1 MDTMKQAL
9 GLTGN
14 DRMEVMIDIKD
25 RFLSGTLDLETAR
38 TLLKEKIGTCT
49 PDEFAYGEQQL
60 KGSYTDE
67 EITHRMDDLL
77 ELFDGILIRANNEY
91 PEHHPLTVYLDEID
105 AMEQQLG
112 EMETMLQA
120 PHFILN
126 PWLGVYDALT
136 TWRIHLARKQNQLY
150 PVLERYGFDRPTKI
164 MWTFDDAVRDAISES
179 KQLLESGQESEF
191 LAKQADVIDIIRDLN
206 NKEKEVLIPTAWKL
220 LQDSDFITMSRGDHE
235 IGFAFITPPPF
246 YEGRPDAVPSHHSE
260 PSTNNVQQH
269 AFTGANQGH
278 VTQTGSVASTG
289 SVSSTALS
297 GGANPTALLQELAQL
312 VGKYGINGNA
322 EQTHELAVGSLT
334 IEQIKLIFK
343 FLPVD
348 ITFVDENDLVRF
360 YNDTKHRIFPRSSN
374 IIGRVVQNC
383 HPKKSLPLV
392 QEIIDSFK
400 AGTQDYTEMW
410 INKPDLF
417 IHIEYIAVRNDQ
429 GEFKGI
435 LEMVQDC
442 THIRSLSGS
451 RKELIWEGSDSAYHA
466 VDHIDYKHVR
476 KEDAPT
482 STVEQGTVSKS
493 APQPTAQNN
502 APQSTVYEND
512 LGLTG
517 DTKLFPLFDVIPGL
531 KDHMIHINPNYKM
544 LNSPLAKLMKHK
556 ATLSMVAERGEMTL
570 DALIQAILAFK
581 HKNQ

>member
-14 DRMEVMIDIKD
+14 DRMEIMIDIKD
-25 RFLSGTLDLETAR
+25 RFLGGTLDLETAR

-91 PEHHPLTVYLDEID
+91 PEHHPLTVYLNEIN
-105 AMEQQLG
+105 AMEQQLT
-112 EMETMLQA
+112 EMEALLQA

-179 KQLLESGQESEF
+179 KQLLESGHESEF

-220 LQDSDFITMSRGDHE
+220 LQDSDFITMSQGDHE
-235 IGFAFITPPPF
+235 IGFAFIAPPPF
-246 YEGRPDAVPSHHSE
+246 YKGRPDAE
-260 PSTNNVQQH
+260 PKNLVEASVNVGHITAQH
-269 AFTGANQGH
+269 NHADVENHENTQLGGTG
-278 VTQTGSVASTG
+278 
-289 SVSSTALS
+289 
-297 GGANPTALLQELAQL
+297 NPTALLQELAQL
-312 VGKYGINGNA
+312 VGKYGINESP
-322 EQTHELAVGSLT
+322 EQTHDLAVGSLT

-374 IIGRVVQNC
+374 IIGRIVQNC

-400 AGTQDYTEMW
+400 AGRQDYAEMW

-417 IHIEYIAVRNDQ
+417 IHIEYIAVRNEEGQ
-429 GEFKGI
+429 FKGI

-451 RKELIWEGSDSAYHA
+451 RKELIWEGSNSAYHA

-476 KEDAPT
+476 QED
-482 STVEQGTVSKS
+482 STTNSTEQGTVPES
-493 APQPTAQNN
+493 T
-502 APQSTVYEND
+502 PQSTVYEND

-517 DTKLFPLFDVIPGL
+517 DTKLFPLFDIIPGL
-531 KDHMIHINPNYKM
+531 KDHMIHINPNFKM

-581 HKNQ
+581 YKNQ

>member
-25 RFLSGTLDLETAR
+25 RFLGGTLDLETAR

-91 PEHHPLTVYLDEID
+91 PEHHPLTVYLNEIN
-105 AMEQQLG
+105 AMEQQLT
-112 EMETMLQA
+112 EMEALLQA

-220 LQDSDFITMSRGDHE
+220 LQDSDFITMSQGDHE
-235 IGFAFITPPPF
+235 IGFAFIAPPPF
-246 YEGRPDAVPSHHSE
+246 YKGRPDAE
-260 PSTNNVQQH
+260 PKNLGEASANVGHITTQH
-269 AFTGANQGH
+269 NHADVENHENTQLGGTG
-278 VTQTGSVASTG
+278 
-289 SVSSTALS
+289 
-297 GGANPTALLQELAQL
+297 NPTALLQELAQL
-312 VGKYGINGNA
+312 VGKYGINGSP
-322 EQTHELAVGSLT
+322 EQTHDLAVGSLT

-374 IIGRVVQNC
+374 IIGRIVQNC

-400 AGTQDYTEMW
+400 AGRQDYAEMW

-417 IHIEYIAVRNDQ
+417 IHIEYIAVRNEEGQ
-429 GEFKGI
+429 FKGI

-451 RKELIWEGSDSAYHA
+451 RKELIWEGSNSAYRA

-476 KEDAPT
+476 QED
-482 STVEQGTVSKS
+482 STTNSTEQGTVPES
-493 APQPTAQNN
+493 T
-502 APQSTVYEND
+502 PQSTVYEND

-517 DTKLFPLFDVIPGL
+517 DTKLFPLFDIIPGL
-531 KDHMIHINPNYKM
+531 KDHMIHINPNFKM

-581 HKNQ
+581 YKNQ

>member
-1 MDTMKQAL
+1 
-9 GLTGN
+9 
-14 DRMEVMIDIKD
+14 
-25 RFLSGTLDLETAR
+25 
-38 TLLKEKIGTCT
+38 
-49 PDEFAYGEQQL
+49 
-60 KGSYTDE
+60 
-67 EITHRMDDLL
+67 
-77 ELFDGILIRANNEY
+77 
-91 PEHHPLTVYLDEID
+91 
-105 AMEQQLG
+105 
-112 EMETMLQA
+112 
-120 PHFILN
+120 
-126 PWLGVYDALT
+126 
-136 TWRIHLARKQNQLY
+136 
-150 PVLERYGFDRPTKI
+150 
-164 MWTFDDAVRDAISES
+164 
-179 KQLLESGQESEF
+179 
-191 LAKQADVIDIIRDLN
+191 
-206 NKEKEVLIPTAWKL
+206 
-220 LQDSDFITMSRGDHE
+220 MSRGDHE

-246 YEGRPDAVPSHHSE
+246 YEGRPDAVPPHHSE
-260 PSTNNVQQH
+260 TSTNIAPEH
-269 AFTGANQGH
+269 TFTGANQGQ
-278 VTQTGSVASTG
+278 VAQTGLVASTG
-289 SVSSTALS
+289 SASSTTLT

-312 VGKYGINGNA
+312 VGKYGINGNS
-322 EQTHELAVGSLT
+322 EQTHDLAVGSLT
-334 IEQIKLIFK
+334 IEQITLIFK

-392 QEIIDSFK
+392 QEIIDSFR
-400 AGTQDYTEMW
+400 AGKQDYAEMW

-417 IHIEYIAVRNDQ
+417 IHIEYIAVRNEEGQ
-429 GEFKGI
+429 FKGI

-476 KEDAPT
+476 KEDGPT

-493 APQPTAQNN
+493 

>member
-25 RFLSGTLDLETAR
+25 RFLGGTLDLETAR

-91 PEHHPLTVYLDEID
+91 PEHHPLTVYLNEIN
-105 AMEQQLG
+105 AMEQQLT
-112 EMETMLQA
+112 EMEALLQA
-120 PHFILN
+120 PHFTLN

-136 TWRIHLARKQNQLY
+136 TWRPHLARKQNQLY

-179 KQLLESGQESEF
+179 KQLLESGKESEF

-220 LQDSDFITMSRGDHE
+220 LQDSDFITMSQGDHE
-235 IGFAFITPPPF
+235 IGFAFIAPPPF
-246 YEGRPDAVPSHHSE
+246 YKGRPDAE
-260 PSTNNVQQH
+260 PKNLGEASANV
-269 AFTGANQGH
+269 GH
-278 VTQTGSVASTG
+278 VTTQHNHADVENYENTQLGGTG
-289 SVSSTALS
+289 
-297 GGANPTALLQELAQL
+297 NPTALLQELAQL
-312 VGKYGINGNA
+312 VGKYGINGSP
-322 EQTHELAVGSLT
+322 EQTHDLAVGALT
-334 IEQIKLIFK
+334 IGQIKLIFK

-400 AGTQDYTEMW
+400 AGRQDYAEMW

-417 IHIEYIAVRNDQ
+417 IHIEYIAVRNEQ
-429 GEFKGI
+429 GQFKGI

-451 RKELIWEGSDSAYHA
+451 RKELIWEGSNSAYHA

-476 KEDAPT
+476 QEDSAT
-482 STVEQGTVSKS
+482 NSTEQGTLPES
-493 APQPTAQNN
+493 T
-502 APQSTVYEND
+502 PQSTVYEND

-517 DTKLFPLFDVIPGL
+517 DTKLFPLFDIIPGL
-531 KDHMIHINPNYKM
+531 KDHMIHINPNFKM

-581 HKNQ
+581 YKNQ

>member
-1 MDTMKQAL
+1 MDKMKQAL

-25 RFLSGTLDLETAR
+25 RFLSGTLDLATAR

-91 PEHHPLTVYLDEID
+91 PEHHPLTVYLNEIN
-105 AMEQQLG
+105 AMDSLLI
-112 EMETMLQA
+112 EMEAMLQA

-126 PWLGVYDALT
+126 PWLGVYDSLT
-136 TWRIHLARKQNQLY
+136 TWRTHLARKQNQLY

-191 LAKQADVIDIIRDLN
+191 LAKQANVIDIIRDLN
-206 NKEKEVLIPTAWKL
+206 NKEKEVLLPTAWKL

-246 YEGRPDAVPSHHSE
+246 YEGRPDAESKNLGEAS
-260 PSTNNVQQH
+260 
-269 AFTGANQGH
+269 ANADH
-278 VTQTGSVASTG
+278 VTTQHNHVNSNSNASAGYDGSSQLGGTG
-289 SVSSTALS
+289 
-297 GGANPTALLQELAQL
+297 NPTALLQELAQL
-312 VGKYGINGNA
+312 VGKYGINGNP
-322 EQTHELAVGSLT
+322 EQTHDLAVGSLT

-348 ITFVDENDLVRF
+348 ITFVDEHDLVRF

-374 IIGRVVQNC
+374 IIGRIVQNC

-400 AGTQDYTEMW
+400 EGKQDYAEMW

-417 IHIEYIAVRNDQ
+417 IHIEYIAVRNEQ
-429 GEFKGI
+429 GQFKGI

-466 VDHIDYKHVR
+466 VEHIDYKNIR
-476 KEDAPT
+476 KEDSPT
-482 STVEQGTVSKS
+482 STAEQSTVQES
-493 APQPTAQNN
+493 

-531 KDHMIHINPNYKM
+531 KDHMIHIHPNYKM

-556 ATLSMVAERGEMTL
+556 ATLSMVAERGEMPL
-570 DALIQAILAFK
+570 DTLIQAILAFK

>member
-25 RFLSGTLDLETAR
+25 RFLGGSLDLETAR

-179 KQLLESGQESEF
+179 KQLLESGQEAEF
-191 LAKQADVIDIIRDLN
+191 LAKQADLIDIIRDLN

-220 LQDSDFITMSRGDHE
+220 LQDSDFITMSQGDHE

-246 YEGRPDAVPSHHSE
+246 YKGRPDAAPAPTNIVE
-260 PSTNNVQQH
+260 STD
-269 AFTGANQGH
+269 
-278 VTQTGSVASTG
+278 
-289 SVSSTALS
+289 SVSSTLGTS
-297 GGANPTALLQELAQL
+297 NANPTALLQELAQL

-322 EQTHELAVGSLT
+322 EQTHDLAVGSLT

-400 AGTQDYTEMW
+400 AGRQDYTEMW

-417 IHIEYIAVRNDQ
+417 IHIEYIAVRNEEGQ
-429 GEFKGI
+429 FKGI

-476 KEDAPT
+476 KEDSTAST
-482 STVEQGTVSKS
+482 TEQSTVQKS
-493 APQPTAQNN
+493 TS
-502 APQSTVYEND
+502 QSTVYEND

-531 KDHMIHINPNYKM
+531 KDHMIHINPNFKM
-544 LNSPLAKLMKHK
+544 LNSPLAKLMKFK
-556 ATLSMVAERGEMTL
+556 ATLSMVAERGEMSL
-570 DALIQAILAFK
+570 DDLIQAILAFK
-581 HKNQ
+581 HNQQ

>member
-25 RFLSGTLDLETAR
+25 RFLSGTLDLDTAR

-91 PEHHPLTVYLDEID
+91 PEHHPLTVYLNEIN
-105 AMEQQLG
+105 AMEQQLT
-112 EMETMLQA
+112 EMEGLLQA

-136 TWRIHLARKQNQLY
+136 TWRTHLARKQNQLY

-164 MWTFDDAVRDAISES
+164 MWTFDDAVRDTISES
-179 KQLLESGQESEF
+179 KQLLESGQEAEF

-260 PSTNNVQQH
+260 TSTNTSPEHTV
-269 AFTGANQGH
+269 TGANQGQ
-278 VTQTGSVASTG
+278 VAQTGLVASTG
-289 SVSSTALS
+289 SASSTSLT

-312 VGKYGINGNA
+312 VGKYGINGNS
-322 EQTHELAVGSLT
+322 EQTHDLAVGSLT
-334 IEQIKLIFK
+334 IEQITLIFK

-348 ITFVDENDLVRF
+348 ITFVDEKDLVRF

-392 QEIIDSFK
+392 QEIIDSFR
-400 AGTQDYTEMW
+400 AGKQDYAEMW

-417 IHIEYIAVRNDQ
+417 IHIEYIAVRNEEGQ
-429 GEFKGI
+429 FKGI

-476 KEDAPT
+476 KEDGPT
-482 STVEQGTVSKS
+482 NTVEQGTVSES
-493 APQPTAQNN
+493 

>member
-25 RFLSGTLDLETAR
+25 RFLGGTLDLDTAR

-91 PEHHPLTVYLDEID
+91 PEHHPLTVYLNEING
-105 AMEQQLG
+105 MEQQLV
-112 EMETMLQA
+112 EMEALLQA

-136 TWRIHLARKQNQLY
+136 TWRTHLARKQNQLY

-246 YEGRPDAVPSHHSE
+246 YEGRPDAVPSHHAE
-260 PSTNNVQQH
+260 LPTDHVAPST
-269 AFTGANQGH
+269 FTGS
-278 VTQTGSVASTG
+278 TQEQVPHTDSVPNMSL
-289 SVSSTALS
+289 SS
-297 GGANPTALLQELAQL
+297 GANPTALLQELAQL

-322 EQTHELAVGSLT
+322 EQTHDLAVGSLT
-334 IEQIKLIFK
+334 IEQITLIFK

-392 QEIIDSFK
+392 QEIIDSFR
-400 AGTQDYTEMW
+400 AGKQDYAEMW

-417 IHIEYIAVRNDQ
+417 IHIEYIAVRNEAGQ
-429 GEFKGI
+429 FKGI

-476 KEDAPT
+476 KEDSPT
-482 STVEQGTVSKS
+482 STASTTEQGTVQDR
-493 APQPTAQNN
+493 AALP
-502 APQSTVYEND
+502 TVYEND

-556 ATLSMVAERGEMTL
+556 ATLSMVAERGEITL

>member
-25 RFLSGTLDLETAR
+25 RFLSGTLDLATAR

-91 PEHHPLTVYLDEID
+91 PEHHPLTVYLNEIN
-105 AMEQQLG
+105 AMEQQLT
-112 EMETMLQA
+112 EMEALLQA

-220 LQDSDFITMSRGDHE
+220 LQDSDFITMSQGDHE

-246 YEGRPDAVPSHHSE
+246 YKGRPDAE
-260 PSTNNVQQH
+260 PKKVEETSAT
-269 AFTGANQGH
+269 TGH
-278 VTQTGSVASTG
+278 VSTQSNSNASIGFPGNTQLGVTG
-289 SVSSTALS
+289 
-297 GGANPTALLQELAQL
+297 NPTALLQELAQL

-322 EQTHELAVGSLT
+322 EQTHDLAVGALT

-400 AGTQDYTEMW
+400 AGRQDYTEMW

-417 IHIEYIAVRNDQ
+417 IHIEYIAVRNEEGQ
-429 GEFKGI
+429 FKGI

-466 VDHIDYKHVR
+466 VDHIDYKNIR
-476 KEDAPT
+476 KEDTPS
-482 STVEQGTVSKS
+482 STAKQGTVQDST
-493 APQPTAQNN
+493 PQATI
-502 APQSTVYEND
+502 YEND

-517 DTKLFPLFDVIPGL
+517 DTKLFPLFDNIPGL
-531 KDHMIHINPNYKM
+531 KDHMIHIHPNYKM

-556 ATLSMVAERGEMTL
+556 ATLSMVAERGEMSL
-570 DALIQAILAFK
+570 DTLIQAILAFK
-581 HKNQ
+581 HNNQ

>member
-25 RFLSGTLDLETAR
+25 RFLSGTLDLATAR

-91 PEHHPLTVYLDEID
+91 PEHHPLTVYLNEID
-105 AMEQQLG
+105 AMEQQLS
-112 EMETMLQA
+112 EMEHMLQA

-246 YEGRPDAVPSHHSE
+246 YEGRPDAEPKNLGETAVNAGQVTAPHNHANSNSH
-260 PSTNNVQQH
+260 TNADYH
-269 AFTGANQGH
+269 GT
-278 VTQTGSVASTG
+278 TQ
-289 SVSSTALS
+289 L
-297 GGANPTALLQELAQL
+297 GGTANPTALLQELAQL
-312 VGKYGINGNA
+312 VGKYGINGNP
-322 EQTHELAVGSLT
+322 EQTHDLAVGSLT

-400 AGTQDYTEMW
+400 AGKQDYAEMW

-417 IHIEYIAVRNDQ
+417 IHIEYIAVRNEEGQ
-429 GEFKGI
+429 FKGI

-466 VDHIDYKHVR
+466 VDHIDYKNIR
-476 KEDAPT
+476 KEDTPT
-482 STVEQGTVSKS
+482 STAEQGASAES
-493 APQPTAQNN
+493 APQPTI
-502 APQSTVYEND
+502 YKND

-517 DTKLFPLFDVIPGL
+517 DTKLFPLFDIIPGL

-570 DALIQAILAFK
+570 EALIQAILAFK
-581 HKNQ
+581 HNHQ

>member
-25 RFLSGTLDLETAR
+25 RFLGGSLDLETAR

-179 KQLLESGQESEF
+179 KQLLESGQEAEF
-191 LAKQADVIDIIRDLN
+191 LAKQADLIDIIRDLN

-220 LQDSDFITMSRGDHE
+220 LQDSDFITMSQGDHE

-246 YEGRPDAVPSHHSE
+246 YKGRPDAAPAPTNIVE
-260 PSTNNVQQH
+260 STD
-269 AFTGANQGH
+269 
-278 VTQTGSVASTG
+278 
-289 SVSSTALS
+289 SVSSTLGTS
-297 GGANPTALLQELAQL
+297 NANPTALLQELAQL

-322 EQTHELAVGSLT
+322 EQTHDLAVGSLT

-400 AGTQDYTEMW
+400 AGRQDYTEMW

-417 IHIEYIAVRNDQ
+417 IHIEYIAVRNEEGQ
-429 GEFKGI
+429 FKGI

-476 KEDAPT
+476 KEDSTAST
-482 STVEQGTVSKS
+482 TEQSTVQKS
-493 APQPTAQNN
+493 AS
-502 APQSTVYEND
+502 QSTVYEND

-531 KDHMIHINPNYKM
+531 KDHMIHINPNFKM
-544 LNSPLAKLMKHK
+544 LNSPLAKLMKFK
-556 ATLSMVAERGEMTL
+556 ATLSMVAERGEMSL
-570 DALIQAILAFK
+570 DDLIQAILAFK
-581 HKNQ
+581 HNQQ

>member
-25 RFLSGTLDLETAR
+25 RFLGGTLDLETAR

-91 PEHHPLTVYLDEID
+91 PEHHPLTVYLNEIN
-105 AMEQQLG
+105 AMEQQLT
-112 EMETMLQA
+112 EMEALLQA

-136 TWRIHLARKQNQLY
+136 TWRTHLARKQNQLY

-179 KQLLESGQESEF
+179 KQLLESGKESEF

-220 LQDSDFITMSRGDHE
+220 LQDSDFITMSQGDHE

-246 YEGRPDAVPSHHSE
+246 YKGRPDAE
-260 PSTNNVQQH
+260 PKKVEETSAT
-269 AFTGANQGH
+269 TGH
-278 VTQTGSVASTG
+278 VSTQSNSNASIGFPGNTQLGVTG
-289 SVSSTALS
+289 
-297 GGANPTALLQELAQL
+297 NPTALLQELAQL

-322 EQTHELAVGSLT
+322 EQTHDLAVGALT

-400 AGTQDYTEMW
+400 AGRQDYTEMW

-417 IHIEYIAVRNDQ
+417 IHIEYIAVRNEEGQ
-429 GEFKGI
+429 FKGI

-466 VDHIDYKHVR
+466 VDHIDYKNIR
-476 KEDAPT
+476 KEDTPS
-482 STVEQGTVSKS
+482 STAKQGTVQDST
-493 APQPTAQNN
+493 PQATI
-502 APQSTVYEND
+502 YEND

-517 DTKLFPLFDVIPGL
+517 DTKLFPLFDNIPGL
-531 KDHMIHINPNYKM
+531 KDHMIHIHPNYKM

-556 ATLSMVAERGEMTL
+556 ATLSMVAERGEMSL
-570 DALIQAILAFK
+570 DTLIQAILAFK

>member
-91 PEHHPLTVYLDEID
+91 PVHHPLTVYLDEIN
-105 AMEQQLG
+105 AMELQLA

-246 YEGRPDAVPSHHSE
+246 YKGRPDAAPAPTNIVE
-260 PSTNNVQQH
+260 STD
-269 AFTGANQGH
+269 
-278 VTQTGSVASTG
+278 
-289 SVSSTALS
+289 SVSSTLGTS
-297 GGANPTALLQELAQL
+297 NANPTALLQELAQL

-322 EQTHELAVGSLT
+322 EQTHDLAVGSLT

-417 IHIEYIAVRNDQ
+417 IHIEYIAVRNDEGQ
-429 GEFKGI
+429 FKGI

-476 KEDAPT
+476 KEDSSASTPEQ
-482 STVEQGTVSKS
+482 STVQESASQSK
-493 APQPTAQNN
+493 
-502 APQSTVYEND
+502 VYEND

-531 KDHMIHINPNYKM
+531 KDHMIHINPNFKM
-544 LNSPLAKLMKHK
+544 LNSPLAKLMKFK
-556 ATLSMVAERGEMTL
+556 ATLSMVAERGEMSL
-570 DALIQAILAFK
+570 DDLIQAILAFK
-581 HKNQ
+581 HNQQ

>member
-14 DRMEVMIDIKD
+14 DRMEIMIDIKD
-25 RFLSGTLDLETAR
+25 RFLGGTLDLETAR

-91 PEHHPLTVYLDEID
+91 PEHHPLTVYLNEIN
-105 AMEQQLG
+105 AMEQQLT
-112 EMETMLQA
+112 EMEALLQA

-179 KQLLESGQESEF
+179 KQLLESGHESEF

-220 LQDSDFITMSRGDHE
+220 LQDSDFITMSQGDHE
-235 IGFAFITPPPF
+235 IGFAFIAPPPF
-246 YEGRPDAVPSHHSE
+246 YKGRPDAE
-260 PSTNNVQQH
+260 PKNLEEASVNVGHITAQH
-269 AFTGANQGH
+269 NHADVENHENTQLGGTG
-278 VTQTGSVASTG
+278 
-289 SVSSTALS
+289 
-297 GGANPTALLQELAQL
+297 NPTALLQELAQL
-312 VGKYGINGNA
+312 VGKYGINGSP
-322 EQTHELAVGSLT
+322 EQTHDLAVGSLT

-374 IIGRVVQNC
+374 IIGRIVQNC

-400 AGTQDYTEMW
+400 AGRQDYAEMW

-417 IHIEYIAVRNDQ
+417 IHIEYIAVRNEEGQ
-429 GEFKGI
+429 FKGI

-451 RKELIWEGSDSAYHA
+451 RKELIWEGSNSAYHA

-476 KEDAPT
+476 QED
-482 STVEQGTVSKS
+482 STTNSTEQGTVPES
-493 APQPTAQNN
+493 T
-502 APQSTVYEND
+502 PQSTVYEND

-517 DTKLFPLFDVIPGL
+517 DTKLFPLFDIIPGL
-531 KDHMIHINPNYKM
+531 KDHMIHINPNFKM

-581 HKNQ
+581 YKNQ

>member
-25 RFLSGTLDLETAR
+25 RFLGGILDLETAR

-91 PEHHPLTVYLDEID
+91 PEHHPLTVYLNEIN
-105 AMEQQLG
+105 AMEQQLI
-112 EMETMLQA
+112 EMETLLQA

-179 KQLLESGQESEF
+179 KQLLESGQEAEF

-220 LQDSDFITMSRGDHE
+220 LQDSDFITMSQGDHE

-246 YEGRPDAVPSHHSE
+246 YKGRPDAE
-260 PSTNNVQQH
+260 PKKLEETSAT
-269 AFTGANQGH
+269 TGH
-278 VTQTGSVASTG
+278 VSTQSNSNANVGSPGNTQLGVTG
-289 SVSSTALS
+289 
-297 GGANPTALLQELAQL
+297 NPTALLQELAQL
-312 VGKYGINGNA
+312 VGKYGINGTP
-322 EQTHELAVGSLT
+322 EQTHDLAVGALT

-400 AGTQDYTEMW
+400 AGRQDYTEMW

-417 IHIEYIAVRNDQ
+417 IHIEYIAVRNEEGQ
-429 GEFKGI
+429 FKGI

-451 RKELIWEGSDSAYHA
+451 RKELIWEGSNSAYHA
-466 VDHIDYKHVR
+466 VDHIDYKNIR
-476 KEDAPT
+476 KEDTTPT
-482 STVEQGTVSKS
+482 
-493 APQPTAQNN
+493 N
-502 APQSTVYEND
+502 AAESDATPGHIYEND

-517 DTKLFPLFDVIPGL
+517 DTKLFPLFDTIPGL
-531 KDHMIHINPNYKM
+531 KDHMIHIHPNYKM

-556 ATLSMVAERGEMTL
+556 ATLSMVAERGEMSL
-570 DALIQAILAFK
+570 DTLIQAILAFK

>member
-25 RFLSGTLDLETAR
+25 RFLGGTLDLETAR

-91 PEHHPLTVYLDEID
+91 PEHHPLTVYLNEID

-112 EMETMLQA
+112 EMESLLQA

-136 TWRIHLARKQNQLY
+136 TWRTHLARKQNQLY
-150 PVLERYGFDRPTKI
+150 TVLERYGFDRPTKI

-179 KQLLESGQESEF
+179 KQLLESGQEAEF

-220 LQDSDFITMSRGDHE
+220 LQDSDFITMSQGDHE

-246 YEGRPDAVPSHHSE
+246 YKGRPDAAPVPTNIVE
-260 PSTNNVQQH
+260 STD
-269 AFTGANQGH
+269 
-278 VTQTGSVASTG
+278 
-289 SVSSTALS
+289 SVSSTLGTS
-297 GGANPTALLQELAQL
+297 NANPTALLQELAQL

-322 EQTHELAVGSLT
+322 EQTHDLAVGSLT

-400 AGTQDYTEMW
+400 AGRQDYAEMW

-417 IHIEYIAVRNDQ
+417 IHIEYIAVRNEEGQ
-429 GEFKGI
+429 FKGI

-451 RKELIWEGSDSAYHA
+451 RKELIWEGSNSAYHA
-466 VDHIDYKHVR
+466 VEHIDYKNIR
-476 KEDAPT
+476 KEDEPT
-482 STVEQGTVSKS
+482 NS
-493 APQPTAQNN
+493 AEHESSVTNIQ
-502 APQSTVYEND
+502 QSTIYEND

-531 KDHMIHINPNYKM
+531 KNHMIHINRNFKM
-544 LNSPLAKLMKHK
+544 LNSPLAKLMKFK
-556 ATLSMVAERGEMTL
+556 ATLSMVAERGEMSL
-570 DALIQAILAFK
+570 DDLIQAILAFK

>member
-25 RFLSGTLDLETAR
+25 RFLGGTLDLETAR

-91 PEHHPLTVYLDEID
+91 PEHHPLTVYLNEIN
-105 AMEQQLG
+105 AMEQQLT
-112 EMETMLQA
+112 EMEALLQA

-220 LQDSDFITMSRGDHE
+220 LQDSDFITMSQGDHE

-246 YEGRPDAVPSHHSE
+246 YKGRPDAE
-260 PSTNNVQQH
+260 PKKVEETSAT
-269 AFTGANQGH
+269 TGH
-278 VTQTGSVASTG
+278 VSTQSNSNASIGFPGNTQLGVTG
-289 SVSSTALS
+289 
-297 GGANPTALLQELAQL
+297 NPTALLQELAQL

-322 EQTHELAVGSLT
+322 EQTHDLAVGALT

-400 AGTQDYTEMW
+400 AGRQDYTEMW

-417 IHIEYIAVRNDQ
+417 IHIEYIAVRNEEGQ
-429 GEFKGI
+429 FKGI

-442 THIRSLSGS
+442 THIRSLSDS

-466 VDHIDYKHVR
+466 VDHIDYKNIR
-476 KEDAPT
+476 KEDTPS
-482 STVEQGTVSKS
+482 STAKQGTVQDST
-493 APQPTAQNN
+493 PQATI
-502 APQSTVYEND
+502 YEND

-517 DTKLFPLFDVIPGL
+517 DTKLFPLFDNIPGL
-531 KDHMIHINPNYKM
+531 KDHMIHIHPNYKM

-556 ATLSMVAERGEMTL
+556 ATLSMVAERGEMSL
-570 DALIQAILAFK
+570 DTLIQAILAFK
-581 HKNQ
+581 HNNQ

>member
-25 RFLSGTLDLETAR
+25 RFLGGTLDLETAR

-91 PEHHPLTVYLDEID
+91 PEHHPLTVYLNEIN
-105 AMEQQLG
+105 AMEQQLT
-112 EMETMLQA
+112 EMEALLQA

-179 KQLLESGQESEF
+179 KQLLESGQESKF

-220 LQDSDFITMSRGDHE
+220 LQDSDFITMSQGDHE
-235 IGFAFITPPPF
+235 IGFAFIAPPPF
-246 YEGRPDAVPSHHSE
+246 YRGRPDAE
-260 PSTNNVQQH
+260 PKNLGETSLNAVQVTTQH
-269 AFTGANQGH
+269 KSAGYDGNSQLGGTG
-278 VTQTGSVASTG
+278 
-289 SVSSTALS
+289 
-297 GGANPTALLQELAQL
+297 NPTALLQELAQL
-312 VGKYGINGNA
+312 VGKYGINGSP
-322 EQTHELAVGSLT
+322 EQTHDLAVGSLT

-374 IIGRVVQNC
+374 IIGRIVQNC

-400 AGTQDYTEMW
+400 AGRQDYAEMW

-417 IHIEYIAVRNDQ
+417 IHIEYIAVRNEEGQ
-429 GEFKGI
+429 FKGI

-451 RKELIWEGSDSAYHA
+451 RKELIWEGSNSAYHA

-476 KEDAPT
+476 QED
-482 STVEQGTVSKS
+482 STTNSTEQGTVPES
-493 APQPTAQNN
+493 T
-502 APQSTVYEND
+502 PQSTVYEND

-517 DTKLFPLFDVIPGL
+517 DTKLFPLFDIIPGL
-531 KDHMIHINPNYKM
+531 KDHMIHINPNFKM

-581 HKNQ
+581 YKNQ

>member
-25 RFLSGTLDLETAR
+25 RFLGGTLDLETAR

-91 PEHHPLTVYLDEID
+91 PEHHPLTVYLNEIN
-105 AMEQQLG
+105 AMEQQLT
-112 EMETMLQA
+112 EMEALLQA

-220 LQDSDFITMSRGDHE
+220 LQDSDFITMSQGDHE

-246 YEGRPDAVPSHHSE
+246 YKGRPDAE
-260 PSTNNVQQH
+260 PKKVEETSAT
-269 AFTGANQGH
+269 TGH
-278 VTQTGSVASTG
+278 VSTQSNSNASIGFPGNTQLGVTG
-289 SVSSTALS
+289 
-297 GGANPTALLQELAQL
+297 NPTALLQELAQL

-322 EQTHELAVGSLT
+322 EQTHDLAVGALT

-400 AGTQDYTEMW
+400 AGRQDYTEMW

-417 IHIEYIAVRNDQ
+417 IHIEYIAVRNEEGQ
-429 GEFKGI
+429 FKGI

-466 VDHIDYKHVR
+466 VDHIDYKNIR
-476 KEDAPT
+476 KEDTPS
-482 STVEQGTVSKS
+482 STAKQGTVQDST
-493 APQPTAQNN
+493 PQATI
-502 APQSTVYEND
+502 YEND

-517 DTKLFPLFDVIPGL
+517 DTKLFPLFDNIPGL
-531 KDHMIHINPNYKM
+531 KDHMIHIHPNYKM

-556 ATLSMVAERGEMTL
+556 ATLSMVAERGEMSL
-570 DALIQAILAFK
+570 DTLIQAILAFK

>member
-25 RFLSGTLDLETAR
+25 RFLSGTLDLATAR

-91 PEHHPLTVYLDEID
+91 PEHHPLTVYLNEIN
-105 AMEQQLG
+105 AMEQQLN
-112 EMETMLQA
+112 EMEALLQA

-136 TWRIHLARKQNQLY
+136 SWRTHLARKQNQLY
-150 PVLERYGFDRPTKI
+150 PVLECYGFDRPTKI

-179 KQLLESGQESEF
+179 KQLLESRKESEF

-220 LQDSDFITMSRGDHE
+220 LQDSDFITMSHGDHE

-246 YEGRPDAVPSHHSE
+246 YKGRPDAESKNLGES
-260 PSTNNVQQH
+260 STN
-269 AFTGANQGH
+269 AGH
-278 VTQTGSVASTG
+278 VTTQHSHANADYPGNTQ
-289 SVSSTALS
+289 LS
-297 GGANPTALLQELAQL
+297 GTGNPTALLQELAQL
-312 VGKYGINGNA
+312 VGKYGINGNS
-322 EQTHELAVGSLT
+322 EQTHDLAVGSLT

-400 AGTQDYTEMW
+400 AGRQDYAEMW

-417 IHIEYIAVRNDQ
+417 IHIEYIAVRNEE
-429 GEFKGI
+429 GRFKGI

-451 RKELIWEGSDSAYHA
+451 RKELIWEGSNSAYHA
-466 VDHIDYKHVR
+466 VEHIDYKNIR
-476 KEDAPT
+476 KEDEPSSLT
-482 STVEQGTVSKS
+482 EHS
-493 APQPTAQNN
+493 ASN
-502 APQSTVYEND
+502 STVYEND

-517 DTKLFPLFDVIPGL
+517 DTKLFPLFDIIPGL
-531 KDHMIHINPNYKM
+531 KDHMIHIHPNYKM

-556 ATLSMVAERGEMTL
+556 ATLSMVAERGEMPL

>member
-91 PEHHPLTVYLDEID
+91 PEHHPLTVYLDEIN

-179 KQLLESGQESEF
+179 KQLLESGQEAEF
-191 LAKQADVIDIIRDLN
+191 LAKQADLIDIIRDLN

-220 LQDSDFITMSRGDHE
+220 LQDSDFITMSQGDHE

-246 YEGRPDAVPSHHSE
+246 YKGRPDAAPAPTNIVE
-260 PSTNNVQQH
+260 STD
-269 AFTGANQGH
+269 
-278 VTQTGSVASTG
+278 
-289 SVSSTALS
+289 SVSSTLGTS
-297 GGANPTALLQELAQL
+297 NANPTALLQELAQL

-322 EQTHELAVGSLT
+322 EQTHDLAVGSLT

-476 KEDAPT
+476 KEDSTAST
-482 STVEQGTVSKS
+482 TEQSTVQKS
-493 APQPTAQNN
+493 TS
-502 APQSTVYEND
+502 QSTVYEND

-531 KDHMIHINPNYKM
+531 KDHMIHINPNFKM
-544 LNSPLAKLMKHK
+544 LNSPLAKLMKFK
-556 ATLSMVAERGEMTL
+556 ATLSMVAERGEMSL
-570 DALIQAILAFK
+570 DDLIQAILAFK
-581 HKNQ
+581 HNQQ

>member
-25 RFLSGTLDLETAR
+25 RFLGGTLDLETAR

-77 ELFDGILIRANNEY
+77 ELFDGILIRANNED
-91 PEHHPLTVYLDEID
+91 PEHHPLTVFLNEIN
-105 AMEQQLG
+105 AMEQQLT
-112 EMETMLQA
+112 EMEALLQA

-220 LQDSDFITMSRGDHE
+220 LQDSDFITMSQGDHE

-246 YEGRPDAVPSHHSE
+246 YKGRPDAE
-260 PSTNNVQQH
+260 PKKVEETSAT
-269 AFTGANQGH
+269 TGH
-278 VTQTGSVASTG
+278 VSTQSNSNASIGFPGNTQLGVTG
-289 SVSSTALS
+289 
-297 GGANPTALLQELAQL
+297 NPTALLQELAQL

-322 EQTHELAVGSLT
+322 EQTHDLAVGALT

-400 AGTQDYTEMW
+400 AGRQDYTEMW

-417 IHIEYIAVRNDQ
+417 IHIEYIAVRNEEGQ
-429 GEFKGI
+429 FKGI

-466 VDHIDYKHVR
+466 VDHIDYKNIR
-476 KEDAPT
+476 KEDTPS
-482 STVEQGTVSKS
+482 STAKQGTVQDST
-493 APQPTAQNN
+493 PQATI
-502 APQSTVYEND
+502 YEND

-517 DTKLFPLFDVIPGL
+517 DTKLFPLFDNIPGL
-531 KDHMIHINPNYKM
+531 KDHMIHIHPNYKM

-556 ATLSMVAERGEMTL
+556 ATLSMVAERGEMSL
-570 DALIQAILAFK
+570 DTLIQAILAFK
-581 HKNQ
+581 HNNQ

>member
-25 RFLSGTLDLETAR
+25 RFLGGTLDLETAR

-91 PEHHPLTVYLDEID
+91 PEHHPLTVYLNEING
-105 AMEQQLG
+105 MEQQLV

-179 KQLLESGQESEF
+179 KQLLESGQEAEF
-191 LAKQADVIDIIRDLN
+191 LAKQADLIDIIRDLN

-220 LQDSDFITMSRGDHE
+220 LQDSDFITMSQGDHE

-246 YEGRPDAVPSHHSE
+246 YKGRPDAAPAPTNIVE
-260 PSTNNVQQH
+260 STD
-269 AFTGANQGH
+269 
-278 VTQTGSVASTG
+278 
-289 SVSSTALS
+289 SVSSTLGTS
-297 GGANPTALLQELAQL
+297 NANPTALLQELAQL

-322 EQTHELAVGSLT
+322 EQTHDLAVGSLT

-400 AGTQDYTEMW
+400 AGRQDYTEMW

-417 IHIEYIAVRNDQ
+417 IHIEYIAVRNEEGQ
-429 GEFKGI
+429 FKGI

-476 KEDAPT
+476 KEDGTA
-482 STVEQGTVSKS
+482 STTEQNTVQKS
-493 APQPTAQNN
+493 AS
-502 APQSTVYEND
+502 QSTVYEND

-531 KDHMIHINPNYKM
+531 KDHMIHINPNFKM
-544 LNSPLAKLMKHK
+544 LNSPLAKLMKFK
-556 ATLSMVAERGEMTL
+556 ATLSMVAERGEMSL
-570 DALIQAILAFK
+570 DDLIQAILAFK
-581 HKNQ
+581 HNQQ

>member
-25 RFLSGTLDLETAR
+25 RFLGGTLDLETAR

-91 PEHHPLTVYLDEID
+91 PEHHPLTVYLNEIN
-105 AMEQQLG
+105 AMEQQLT
-112 EMETMLQA
+112 EMEALLQA

-136 TWRIHLARKQNQLY
+136 TWRTHLARKQNQLY

-220 LQDSDFITMSRGDHE
+220 LQDSDFITMSQGDHE
-235 IGFAFITPPPF
+235 IGFAFIAPPPF
-246 YEGRPDAVPSHHSE
+246 YKGCPDAE
-260 PSTNNVQQH
+260 PKNLGEVSSN
-269 AFTGANQGH
+269 AGH
-278 VTQTGSVASTG
+278 VTTQHNLADVGNHENTPLGVTGNS
-289 SVSSTALS
+289 
-297 GGANPTALLQELAQL
+297 TALLQELAQL
-312 VGKYGINGNA
+312 VGKYGFNGSP
-322 EQTHELAVGSLT
+322 EQTHDLAVGALT

-360 YNDTKHRIFPRSSN
+360 YNDTRHRIFPRSSN

-400 AGTQDYTEMW
+400 AGRQDYAEMW

-417 IHIEYIAVRNDQ
+417 IHIEYIAVRNEEGQ
-429 GEFKGI
+429 FKGI

-451 RKELIWEGSDSAYHA
+451 RKELIWEGSNSAYHA
-466 VDHIDYKHVR
+466 VEHIDYKNIR
-476 KEDAPT
+476 KEDSPT
-482 STVEQGTVSKS
+482 STTEEGTVQDST
-493 APQPTAQNN
+493 PQPI
-502 APQSTVYEND
+502 VYEND

-517 DTKLFPLFDVIPGL
+517 DTKLFPLFDTIPGL
-531 KDHMIHINPNYKM
+531 KDHMIHIHPNYKM

-556 ATLSMVAERGEMTL
+556 ATLSMVAERGEMSL
-570 DALIQAILAFK
+570 EALIQAILAFK
-581 HKNQ
+581 HKN

>member
-25 RFLSGTLDLETAR
+25 RFLGGTLDLETAR

-91 PEHHPLTVYLDEID
+91 PEYHPLTVYLNEID
-105 AMEQQLG
+105 AIEQQLI
-112 EMETMLQA
+112 EMESMLQA

-179 KQLLESGQESEF
+179 KQLLESGQEAEF

-220 LQDSDFITMSRGDHE
+220 LQDSDFITMSQGDHE

-246 YEGRPDAVPSHHSE
+246 YKGRPDAE
-260 PSTNNVQQH
+260 PKKVEETSAT
-269 AFTGANQGH
+269 TGH
-278 VTQTGSVASTG
+278 VSTQSNSNANVGSPGNTQLGVTG
-289 SVSSTALS
+289 
-297 GGANPTALLQELAQL
+297 NPTALLQELAQL
-312 VGKYGINGNA
+312 VGKYGINGTP
-322 EQTHELAVGSLT
+322 EQTHDLAVGALT

-400 AGTQDYTEMW
+400 AGRQDYAEMW

-417 IHIEYIAVRNDQ
+417 IHIEYIAVRNEEGQ
-429 GEFKGI
+429 FKGI

-451 RKELIWEGSDSAYHA
+451 RKELIWEGSNSAYHA
-466 VDHIDYKHVR
+466 VEHIDYKNIR
-476 KEDAPT
+476 KEDSPT
-482 STVEQGTVSKS
+482 STTEEGTVQES
-493 APQPTAQNN
+493 APQP
-502 APQSTVYEND
+502 TVYEND

-517 DTKLFPLFDVIPGL
+517 DTKLFPLFDTIPGL
-531 KDHMIHINPNYKM
+531 KDHMIHIHPNYKM

-556 ATLSMVAERGEMTL
+556 ATLSMVAERGEMSL

-581 HKNQ
+581 HKN

>member
-25 RFLSGTLDLETAR
+25 RFLGGTLDLETAR

-91 PEHHPLTVYLDEID
+91 PEHHPLTVYLNEIN
-105 AMEQQLG
+105 AMEQHLA
-112 EMETMLQA
+112 EMEALLQA

-220 LQDSDFITMSRGDHE
+220 LQDSDFITMSQGDHE
-235 IGFAFITPPPF
+235 IGFAFIAPPPF
-246 YEGRPDAVPSHHSE
+246 YKGRPDAE
-260 PSTNNVQQH
+260 PKHLGEVSVN
-269 AFTGANQGH
+269 AGH
-278 VTQTGSVASTG
+278 VTTQHNHADVGNHENTQLGVTD
-289 SVSSTALS
+289 
-297 GGANPTALLQELAQL
+297 NPTALLQELAQL
-312 VGKYGINGNA
+312 VGKYGINGTP
-322 EQTHELAVGSLT
+322 EQTHDLAVGSLT

-400 AGTQDYTEMW
+400 AGRQDYAEMW

-417 IHIEYIAVRNDQ
+417 IHIEYIAVRNEEGQ
-429 GEFKGI
+429 FKGI

-442 THIRSLSGS
+442 THVRSLSGS
-451 RKELIWEGSDSAYHA
+451 RKELIWEGSNSAYHA

-476 KEDAPT
+476 KEDAPSNT
-482 STVEQGTVSKS
+482 AEQGTV
-493 APQPTAQNN
+493 QD
-502 APQSTVYEND
+502 STPKATIYEND

-531 KDHMIHINPNYKM
+531 KDHMIHINPNFKM

-556 ATLSMVAERGEMTL
+556 ATLSMVAERGEMSL
-570 DALIQAILAFK
+570 DTLIQAILAFK

>member
-25 RFLSGTLDLETAR
+25 RFLSGTLDLATAR

-91 PEHHPLTVYLDEID
+91 PEHHPLTVYLNEING
-105 AMEQQLG
+105 MEQQLV
-112 EMETMLQA
+112 EMEALLQA

-136 TWRIHLARKQNQLY
+136 TWRTHLARKQNQLY

-246 YEGRPDAVPSHHSE
+246 YEGRPDAVPSHHAE
-260 PSTNNVQQH
+260 LPTDHVAPST
-269 AFTGANQGH
+269 FTGS
-278 VTQTGSVASTG
+278 TQEQVPHTDSVPNMSLT
-289 SVSSTALS
+289 S
-297 GGANPTALLQELAQL
+297 GANPTALLQELAQL
-312 VGKYGINGNA
+312 VGKYGINGNSD
-322 EQTHELAVGSLT
+322 QTHDLAVGSLT

-392 QEIIDSFK
+392 QEIIDSFR
-400 AGTQDYTEMW
+400 AGTQDYAEMW

-417 IHIEYIAVRNDQ
+417 IHIEYIAVRNEAGQ
-429 GEFKGI
+429 FKGI

-476 KEDAPT
+476 KDDGPT
-482 STVEQGTVSKS
+482 STVEQGAVSES
-493 APQPTAQNN
+493 TSQP
-502 APQSTVYEND
+502 TVYEND

-556 ATLSMVAERGEMTL
+556 ATLSMVAERGEMTF

>member
-25 RFLSGTLDLETAR
+25 RFLSGTLDLDTAR

-91 PEHHPLTVYLDEID
+91 PEHHPLTVYLNEING
-105 AMEQQLG
+105 MEQQLV
-112 EMETMLQA
+112 EMEALLQA

-136 TWRIHLARKQNQLY
+136 TWRTHLARKQNQLY

-246 YEGRPDAVPSHHSE
+246 YEGRPDAVPSHHAE
-260 PSTNNVQQH
+260 LPTDHVAPST
-269 AFTGANQGH
+269 FTGS
-278 VTQTGSVASTG
+278 TQEQVPHTDSVPNMSLT
-289 SVSSTALS
+289 

-312 VGKYGINGNA
+312 VGKYGINGNS
-322 EQTHELAVGSLT
+322 EQTHDLAVGSLT
-334 IEQIKLIFK
+334 IEQITLIFK

-392 QEIIDSFK
+392 QEIIDSFR
-400 AGTQDYTEMW
+400 AGTQDYAEMW

-417 IHIEYIAVRNDQ
+417 IHIEYIAVRNEAGQ
-429 GEFKGI
+429 FKGI

-476 KEDAPT
+476 KDDGPT
-482 STVEQGTVSKS
+482 STVEQGAVSES
-493 APQPTAQNN
+493 TSQP
-502 APQSTVYEND
+502 TVYEND

>member
-25 RFLSGTLDLETAR
+25 RFLGGSLDLETAR

-91 PEHHPLTVYLDEID
+91 PEHHPLTVYLDEIN

-179 KQLLESGQESEF
+179 KQLLESGQEAEF
-191 LAKQADVIDIIRDLN
+191 LAKQAALIDIIRDLN

-220 LQDSDFITMSRGDHE
+220 LQDSDFITMSQGDHE

-246 YEGRPDAVPSHHSE
+246 YKGRPDAAPAPTNIVE
-260 PSTNNVQQH
+260 STD
-269 AFTGANQGH
+269 
-278 VTQTGSVASTG
+278 
-289 SVSSTALS
+289 SVSSTLGTS
-297 GGANPTALLQELAQL
+297 NANPTALLQELAQL

-322 EQTHELAVGSLT
+322 EQTHDLAVGSLT

-400 AGTQDYTEMW
+400 AGRQDYTEMW

-417 IHIEYIAVRNDQ
+417 IHIEYIAVRNEEGQ
-429 GEFKGI
+429 FKGI

-476 KEDAPT
+476 KEDSTAST
-482 STVEQGTVSKS
+482 TEQSTVQKS
-493 APQPTAQNN
+493 AS
-502 APQSTVYEND
+502 QSTVYEND

-531 KDHMIHINPNYKM
+531 KDHMIHINPNFKM
-544 LNSPLAKLMKHK
+544 LNSPLAKLMKFK
-556 ATLSMVAERGEMTL
+556 ATLSMVAERGEMPL
-570 DALIQAILAFK
+570 DDLIQAILAFK
-581 HKNQ
+581 HNQQ

>member
-25 RFLSGTLDLETAR
+25 RFLSGTLDLATAR

-91 PEHHPLTVYLDEID
+91 PEHHPLTVYLNEING
-105 AMEQQLG
+105 MEQQLV
-112 EMETMLQA
+112 EMEALLQA

-136 TWRIHLARKQNQLY
+136 TWRTHLARKQNQLY

-246 YEGRPDAVPSHHSE
+246 YEGRPDAVPSHHAE
-260 PSTNNVQQH
+260 LPTDHVAPST
-269 AFTGANQGH
+269 FTGS
-278 VTQTGSVASTG
+278 TQEQVPHTDSVPNMSLT
-289 SVSSTALS
+289 S
-297 GGANPTALLQELAQL
+297 GANPTALLQELAQL
-312 VGKYGINGNA
+312 VGKYGINGNS
-322 EQTHELAVGSLT
+322 EQTHDLAVGSLT
-334 IEQIKLIFK
+334 IEQITLIFK

-392 QEIIDSFK
+392 QEIIDSFR
-400 AGTQDYTEMW
+400 AGTQDYAEMW

-417 IHIEYIAVRNDQ
+417 IHIEYIAVRNEAGQ
-429 GEFKGI
+429 FKGI

-476 KEDAPT
+476 KDDGPT
-482 STVEQGTVSKS
+482 STVEQGAVSES
-493 APQPTAQNN
+493 TSQP
-502 APQSTVYEND
+502 TVYEND

>member
-25 RFLSGTLDLETAR
+25 RFLSGTLDLATAR

-91 PEHHPLTVYLDEID
+91 PEHHPLTVYLNEIN
-105 AMEQQLG
+105 AMEQQLT
-112 EMETMLQA
+112 EMEALLQA

-220 LQDSDFITMSRGDHE
+220 LQDSDFITMSQGDHE

-246 YEGRPDAVPSHHSE
+246 YKGRPDAE
-260 PSTNNVQQH
+260 PKKVEETSAT
-269 AFTGANQGH
+269 TGH
-278 VTQTGSVASTG
+278 VSTQSNSNASIGFPGNTQLGVTG
-289 SVSSTALS
+289 
-297 GGANPTALLQELAQL
+297 NPTALLQELAQL

-322 EQTHELAVGSLT
+322 EQTHDLAVGALT

-400 AGTQDYTEMW
+400 AGRQDYTEMW

-417 IHIEYIAVRNDQ
+417 IHIEYIAVRNEEGQ
-429 GEFKGI
+429 FKGI

-466 VDHIDYKHVR
+466 VEHIDYKNIR
-476 KEDAPT
+476 KEDSPT
-482 STVEQGTVSKS
+482 STANTTEQGTV
-493 APQPTAQNN
+493 QN
-502 APQSTVYEND
+502 ASTQSTVYEND

-517 DTKLFPLFDVIPGL
+517 DTKLFPLFDTIPGL
-531 KDHMIHINPNYKM
+531 KDHMIHIHPNYKM

-556 ATLSMVAERGEMTL
+556 ATLSMVAERGEMSL
-570 DALIQAILAFK
+570 DTLIQAILAFK
-581 HKNQ
+581 HNNQ

>member
-25 RFLSGTLDLETAR
+25 RFLSGTLDLDTAR

-91 PEHHPLTVYLDEID
+91 PEHHPLTVYLNEING
-105 AMEQQLG
+105 MEQQLV
-112 EMETMLQA
+112 EMEALLQA

-136 TWRIHLARKQNQLY
+136 TWRTHLARKQNQLY

-246 YEGRPDAVPSHHSE
+246 YEGRPDAVLSHHAE
-260 PSTNNVQQH
+260 LPTDHVAPST
-269 AFTGANQGH
+269 FTGS
-278 VTQTGSVASTG
+278 TQEQVPHTDSVPNMSLT
-289 SVSSTALS
+289 S
-297 GGANPTALLQELAQL
+297 GANPTALLQELAQL
-312 VGKYGINGNA
+312 VGKYGINGNS
-322 EQTHELAVGSLT
+322 EQTHDLAVGSLT
-334 IEQIKLIFK
+334 IEQITLIFK

-392 QEIIDSFK
+392 QEIIDSFR
-400 AGTQDYTEMW
+400 AGKQDYAEMW

-417 IHIEYIAVRNDQ
+417 IHIEYIAVRNEEGQ
-429 GEFKGI
+429 FKGI

-476 KEDAPT
+476 KEDGPT
-482 STVEQGTVSKS
+482 STNAQGTVPES
-493 APQPTAQNN
+493 

>member
-25 RFLSGTLDLETAR
+25 RFLGGTLDLETAR

-91 PEHHPLTVYLDEID
+91 PEHHPLTVYLNEID

-112 EMETMLQA
+112 EMESLLQA

-136 TWRIHLARKQNQLY
+136 TWRTHLARKQNQLY

-179 KQLLESGQESEF
+179 KQLLESGQEAEF

-220 LQDSDFITMSRGDHE
+220 LQDSDFITMSQGDHE

-246 YEGRPDAVPSHHSE
+246 YKGRPDAAPVPTNIVE
-260 PSTNNVQQH
+260 STD
-269 AFTGANQGH
+269 
-278 VTQTGSVASTG
+278 
-289 SVSSTALS
+289 SVSSTLGTS
-297 GGANPTALLQELAQL
+297 NANPTALLQELAQL

-322 EQTHELAVGSLT
+322 EQTHDLAVGSLT

-400 AGTQDYTEMW
+400 AGRQDYAEMW
-410 INKPDLF
+410 IDKPDLF
-417 IHIEYIAVRNDQ
+417 IHIEYIAVRNEEGQ
-429 GEFKGI
+429 FKGI

-451 RKELIWEGSDSAYHA
+451 RKELIWEGSNSAYHA
-466 VDHIDYKHVR
+466 VEHIDYKNIR
-476 KEDAPT
+476 KEDEPT
-482 STVEQGTVSKS
+482 NS
-493 APQPTAQNN
+493 AEHESSVTNIQ
-502 APQSTVYEND
+502 QSTIYEND

-531 KDHMIHINPNYKM
+531 KNHMIHINRNFKM
-544 LNSPLAKLMKHK
+544 LNSPLAKLMKFK
-556 ATLSMVAERGEMTL
+556 ATLSMVAERGEMSL
-570 DALIQAILAFK
+570 DDLIQAILAFK

>member
-25 RFLSGTLDLETAR
+25 RFLGGTLDLETAR

-91 PEHHPLTVYLDEID
+91 PEHHPLTVYLNEID

-112 EMETMLQA
+112 EMESLLQA

-136 TWRIHLARKQNQLY
+136 TWRTHLARKQNQLY

-179 KQLLESGQESEF
+179 KQLLESGQEAEF

-220 LQDSDFITMSRGDHE
+220 LQDSDFITMSQGDHE

-246 YEGRPDAVPSHHSE
+246 YKGRPDAAPVPTNIVE
-260 PSTNNVQQH
+260 STD
-269 AFTGANQGH
+269 
-278 VTQTGSVASTG
+278 
-289 SVSSTALS
+289 SVSSTLGTS
-297 GGANPTALLQELAQL
+297 NANPTALLQELAQL

-322 EQTHELAVGSLT
+322 EQTHDLAVGSLT

-400 AGTQDYTEMW
+400 AGRQDYAEMW

-417 IHIEYIAVRNDQ
+417 IHIEYIAVRNEEGQ
-429 GEFKGI
+429 FKGI

-451 RKELIWEGSDSAYHA
+451 RKELIWEGSNSAYHA
-466 VDHIDYKHVR
+466 VEHIDYKNIR
-476 KEDAPT
+476 KEDEPT
-482 STVEQGTVSKS
+482 NS
-493 APQPTAQNN
+493 AEHESSVTNIQ
-502 APQSTVYEND
+502 QSTIYEND

-531 KDHMIHINPNYKM
+531 KNHMIHINRNFKM
-544 LNSPLAKLMKHK
+544 LNSPLAKLMKFK
-556 ATLSMVAERGEMTL
+556 ATLSMVAERGEMSL
-570 DALIQAILAFK
+570 DDLIQAILAFK

>member
-25 RFLSGTLDLETAR
+25 RFLSGTLDLATAR

-91 PEHHPLTVYLDEID
+91 PEHHPLTVYLNEING
-105 AMEQQLG
+105 MEQQLV
-112 EMETMLQA
+112 EMEALLQA

-136 TWRIHLARKQNQLY
+136 TWRTHLARKQNQLY

-235 IGFAFITPPPF
+235 IGFALITPPPF
-246 YEGRPDAVPSHHSE
+246 YEGRPDAVPSHHAE
-260 PSTNNVQQH
+260 LPTDHVAPST
-269 AFTGANQGH
+269 FTGS
-278 VTQTGSVASTG
+278 TQEQVPHTDSVPNMSLT
-289 SVSSTALS
+289 S
-297 GGANPTALLQELAQL
+297 GANPTALLQELAQL
-312 VGKYGINGNA
+312 VGKYGINGNS
-322 EQTHELAVGSLT
+322 EQTHDLAVGSLT
-334 IEQIKLIFK
+334 IEQITLIFK

-392 QEIIDSFK
+392 QEIIDSFR
-400 AGTQDYTEMW
+400 AGTQDYAEMW

-417 IHIEYIAVRNDQ
+417 IHIEYIAVRNEAGQ
-429 GEFKGI
+429 FKGI

-476 KEDAPT
+476 KDDGPT
-482 STVEQGTVSKS
+482 STVEQGAVSES
-493 APQPTAQNN
+493 TSQP
-502 APQSTVYEND
+502 TVYEND

>member
-25 RFLSGTLDLETAR
+25 RFLGGTLDLETAR

-91 PEHHPLTVYLDEID
+91 PEHHPLTVYLNEIN
-105 AMEQQLG
+105 AMEQQLT
-112 EMETMLQA
+112 EMEALLQA

-179 KQLLESGQESEF
+179 KQLLESGHESEF

-220 LQDSDFITMSRGDHE
+220 LQDSDFITMSQGDHE
-235 IGFAFITPPPF
+235 IGFAFIAPPPL
-246 YEGRPDAVPSHHSE
+246 YKGRPDAE
-260 PSTNNVQQH
+260 PKNLGEASVNVDHITTQH
-269 AFTGANQGH
+269 NHADVENHENTQLGGTG
-278 VTQTGSVASTG
+278 
-289 SVSSTALS
+289 
-297 GGANPTALLQELAQL
+297 NPTALLQELAQL
-312 VGKYGINGNA
+312 VGKYGINGSP
-322 EQTHELAVGSLT
+322 EQTHDLAVGALT

-374 IIGRVVQNC
+374 IIGRIVQNC

-400 AGTQDYTEMW
+400 AGRQDYAEMW

-417 IHIEYIAVRNDQ
+417 IHIEYIAVRNEQ
-429 GEFKGI
+429 GQFKGI

-442 THIRSLSGS
+442 THIRSLRGS
-451 RKELIWEGSDSAYHA
+451 RKELIWEGANSAYHA

-476 KEDAPT
+476 QEDNT
-482 STVEQGTVSKS
+482 TNSTEQGTVPENTS
-493 APQPTAQNN
+493 
-502 APQSTVYEND
+502 QSTVYEND

-517 DTKLFPLFDVIPGL
+517 DTKLFPLFDIIPGL
-531 KDHMIHINPNYKM
+531 KDHMIHINPNFKM

-581 HKNQ
+581 YKNQ